1 VQDTVKRKIELEKKQ
16 ALNDLKNQVSG
27 MALGIASAVLE
38 EEIDQK
44 KHAELIHSF
53 IENLG
58 ETS

>member
-1 VQDTVKRKIELEKKQ
+1 
-16 ALNDLKNQVSG
+16 